1 MAAPWPD
8 HLLTMEEF
16 DALPEDNAHRYEL
29 EEGVLLVTP
38 AAIPLHQKV
47 VRRLSNAIEQ
57 QAPYEWEV
65 FEDAEVRLSATSPSV
80 RVPDVVVVPEDPAN
94 DTTTRFDAGQVL
106 IAVEI
111 VSRGSRVTDTVT
123 KPGVYAAARI
133 PHYWMIDDISG
144 EISLTAHQ
152 LVGDLGGYRKAA
164 PVTGRFTT
172 TDPFPLDI
180 DLTTLTM
187 SYRKL
192 DGRADR

>member
-8 HLLTMEEF
+8 HLLTLEEF
-16 DALPEDNAHRYEL
+16 DALPEDNTHRYEL

-38 AAIPLHQKV
+38 MAVPLHQRV
-47 VRRLSNAIEQ
+47 ARRLSNVIEQ

-65 FEDAEVRLSATSPSV
+65 FENAEVRLSATSPSV
-80 RVPDVVVVPEDPAN
+80 RVPDIVVVAEDPGN
-94 DTTTRFDAGQVL
+94 DTTARFNAEQVL

-123 KPGVYAAARI
+123 KPSVYAAAKI
-133 PHYWMIDDISG
+133 PHYWVVDDIAD
-144 EISLTAHQ
+144 EVSLTAYW
-152 LVGDLGGYRKAA
+152 LVGDLGYQKAA

-180 DLTTLTM
+180 DLTALTK

-192 DGRADR
+192 DGKADR